1 MAHALAPIF
10 GVEYYTPM
18 TSVHSYDAGA
28 DDGSTGYYVYRLE
41 PEKYQED
48 LKKAEEEKKKS
59 EEEAKKPTEAVQ
71 PKTTEAAG
79 VQPAQQQGEETET
92 GIQEMNQENVNS
104 SSGETMQKVGNV
116 MSILLT
122 LLSLILVLFCILIR

>member
-59 EEEAKKPTEAVQ
+59 EEAAKN
-71 PKTTEAAG
+71 TTEAAKPQTTESPSG
-79 VQPAQQQGEETET
+79 NGGAVSTEAEQTET
-92 GIQEMNQENVNS
+92 GVQEMNTSSVNS
-104 SSGETMQKVGNV
+104 GGGMEKVGN
-116 MSILLT
+116 ILGVLIT
-122 LLSLILVLFCILIR
+122 LLSLALILFLVLLI